1 MKVSDYIADFVAK
14 QGVEHVFGVTGG
26 ADLHMVHSFALHPG
40 IQFVPMA
47 HEQAAAMAADAY
59 ARLTG
64 LGCAVATSGPGAT
77 NLLTGVCCSWFDSI
91 PVLYLT
97 GQVATGRQGCQED
110 VYSAR
115 QGGFQEAPVV
125 SIFGPVTKSS
135 RLVNSPE
142 CLRSALVGAVHR
154 ALSGRPGPVLLDIA
168 DDVARSGI
176 DEGEPPGRFSA
187 LRSAT
192 PPDAVAEVARG
203 LSKAQRPVIIAGRGL
218 WLSGAKEAFEA
229 LVNSLGVPVV
239 CTWGAP
245 DILSEDNKWHLGRFG
260 VTGSIRANY
269 AIQNADLIV
278 AFGARLDER
287 QTGSPVSRFAPRAAI
302 HVVDTDPRQLEYL
315 CTTGLPVRTHEADAR
330 LFVEELSVHKGLPRY
345 NRPQWWG
352 ELYAVGA
359 DRPERKYAGR
369 FPPYLALEILSNEAP
384 GNAII
389 CTDTGMGLAWTM
401 QTWKFKGTQ
410 RFIHATNNTP
420 MGYGLPA
427 AIGAAFAHP
436 DRPVICITGDGGLAM
451 NMQELA
457 TVRKHDLN
465 IKVFL
470 INNGGYGMI
479 QQTEDQWFKARHF
492 GSSVSTGVPLPEDWC
507 MLVDAFGLDS
517 AGCNTDAGLEAV
529 LGMAFQEGPFLVEMN
544 ISLNERMVPFI
555 PAGGSLGG

>member
-1 MKVSDYIADFVAK
+1 MVKASDYIADFVAK
-14 QGVEHVFGVTGG
+14 QGVRHVFGVTGG
-26 ADLHMVHSFALHPG
+26 ADLHMVHSFALHPD
-40 IQFVPMA
+40 IKFIPMA

-64 LGCAVATSGPGAT
+64 FGCAVATSGPGAT

-97 GQVATGRQGCQED
+97 GQVATGRQGCD
-110 VYSAR
+110 VTR

-125 SIFGPVTKSS
+125 DMFSPVTKSS
-135 RLVNSPE
+135 LLVNSPQDV
-142 CLRSALVGAVHR
+142 RPALVNVTHV

-168 DDVARSGI
+168 DDVARSDI

-203 LSKAQRPVIIAGRGL
+203 LSTAQRPVIIAGRGL
-218 WLSGAKEAFEA
+218 WLSGAKDAFGA
-229 LVNSLGVPVV
+229 LVNSIGVPVV

-245 DILSEDNKWHLGRFG
+245 DILPGDNKWNLGRFG
-260 VTGSIRANY
+260 VTGSARANY
-269 AIQNADLIV
+269 AVQNADLIV

-287 QTGSPVSRFAPRAAI
+287 QTGSPASSFAPRAKAI
-302 HVVDTDPRQLEYL
+302 HVVDIDLGQLEY
-315 CTTGLPVRTHEADAR
+315 TRTRLPVLTHQADAR
-330 LFVEELSVHKGLPRY
+330 LFVEELAVHKGLPLP
-345 NRPQWWG
+345 NGSPWWG

-359 DRPERKYAGR
+359 DRPERKHTGR
-369 FPPYLALEILSNEAP
+369 FPPYLAFEILSNAAP
-384 GNAII
+384 EDAII

-436 DRPVICITGDGGLAM
+436 ERPVICITGDGGLAM

-457 TVRKHDLN
+457 TVRKHNLN
-465 IKVFL
+465 IKIFV
-470 INNGGYGMI
+470 IANGGYGMI
-479 QQTEDQWFKARHF
+479 QQTEDQWFRARHF

-507 MLVDAFGLDS
+507 MLADAFGLDS
-517 AGCNTDAGLEAV
+517 AGCNTDGGLESV
-529 LGMAFQEGPFLVEMN
+529 LGVAFQDGPFLVEMN